1 MQLKKENI
9 LIVDDDINILELLQ
23 RHLQSWNFHTY
34 KAVSVKEAVQILRDT
49 KIDLLITDLKMPE
62 VDGSELIKFVSEHY
76 PSLPKLVVTGY
87 PSVQDSLAAIK
98 AGVADYLTKPFT
110 KEELGDAI
118 DKSLG
123 NNNATSTTNSRK
135 QTAGVHTE
143 RSRST
148 KAETKK
154 DNAYG
159 EIIGASEKINDVIQ
173 IIERVKD
180 NKATIF
186 IKGESGTGK
195 ELVARAIHYQGKF
208 SRAPFIAVNCGG
220 IPENLLEAE
229 LFGYT
234 KGAFTGA
241 EKNRDGFFQAAN
253 GGTIFL
259 DEIGNASTAVQSR
272 LLRVLQEKEV
282 VKVGAQKAEKIDVRI
297 VAATNSDLKEMI
309 KKGTF
314 REDLYYR
321 LTVVEIEVAPL
332 RERKE
337 DIPLLVDKF
346 LFKYGIEFKDR
357 FVTITPEASAI
368 LQRYDWPGNIR
379 ELENVIQRS
388 VIMCDRIIDVAHL
401 PDSLKHTIDFPE
413 SELVPLKEIEKKYIQ
428 KVLNATNN
436 NKTKAA
442 EILGIDRKTLRSK
455 LNG

>member
-23 RHLQSWNFHTY
+23 RHLKSWNYHTY
-34 KAVSVKEAVQILRDT
+34 KAISVKEAVQILRET

-62 VDGSELIKFVSEHY
+62 IDGFELIKFVSEHY
-76 PSLPKLVVTGY
+76 PKLPKLVVTGY
-87 PSVQDSLAAIK
+87 PSVQDSLTAIK
-98 AGVADYLTKPFT
+98 SGVVDYLTKPFT
-110 KEELGDAI
+110 KDELNTAI
-118 DKSLG
+118 
-123 NNNATSTTNSRK
+123 
-135 QTAGVHTE
+135 
-143 RSRST
+143 SRSFGSIKESKATLT
-148 KAETKK
+148 KVGTQKV
-154 DNAYG
+154 NAYKD
-159 EIIGASEKINDVIQ
+159 IIGNSEKINDVIQ

-186 IKGESGTGK
+186 ITGESGTGK

-220 IPENLLEAE
+220 IPENLLESE

-241 EKNRDGFFQAAN
+241 DKARDGFFQAAN

-272 LLRVLQEKEV
+272 LLRVLQDKEV
-282 VKVGAQKAEKIDVRI
+282 MKVGSQKAEKVDVRI
-297 VAATNSDLKEMI
+297 IAATNNDLREMI

-314 REDLYYR
+314 REDLFYR
-321 LTVVEIEVAPL
+321 LTVVEIDVAPL

-337 DIPLLVDKF
+337 DIPLLVEKF
-346 LFKYGIEFKDR
+346 LFKYGVEYKDSL
-357 FVTITPEASAI
+357 IKLSLEASDV

-379 ELENVIQRS
+379 ELENVIQRA
-388 VIMCDRIIDVAHL
+388 VIMSDKIVEIEH
-401 PDSLKHTIDFPE
+401 FPE
-413 SELVPLKEIEKKYIQ
+413 ALKYNINFPDEELLPLKEIEKRYIQ

-442 EILGIDRKTLRSK
+442 DILGIDRKTLRQK
-455 LNG
+455 LSE

>member
-1 MQLKKENI
+1 MQLNKENI

-23 RHLQSWNFHTY
+23 RHLQSWNYHTY

-49 KIDLLITDLKMPE
+49 HIDLLITDLKMPE
-62 VDGSELIKFVSEHY
+62 IDGTELINFVSEHY
-76 PSLPKLVVTGY
+76 PQLPKLVVTGY

-98 AGVADYLTKPFT
+98 SGVVDYLTKPFT
-110 KEELGDAI
+110 KIELKAAI
-118 DKSLG
+118 NKSFINEDG
-123 NNNATSTTNSRK
+123 SVATSRK
-135 QTAGVHTE
+135 EPQ
-143 RSRST
+143 ST
-148 KAETKK
+148 SIPQHKP
-154 DNAYG
+154 YG
-159 EIIGASEKINDVIQ
+159 EIIGNSDKINSVIQ

-220 IPENLLEAE
+220 IPENLLESE

-241 EKNRDGFFQAAN
+241 DKNRDGFFQAAN

-282 VKVGAQKAEKIDVRI
+282 VKVGAQKPEKIDVRVI
-297 VAATNSDLKEMI
+297 AATNSDLKEMI
-309 KKGTF
+309 KNGTF
-314 REDLYYR
+314 REDLFYR
-321 LTVVEIEVAPL
+321 LTVVEVDVAPL

-337 DIPLLVDKF
+337 DIPLLIEKF
-346 LFKYGIEFKDR
+346 LFKYGVEFKDR
-357 FVTITPEASAI
+357 FIKITPEATAI

-379 ELENVIQRS
+379 ELENIIQRA
-388 VIMCDRIIDVAHL
+388 VIMCDKVVEVAHL
-401 PDSLKHTIDFPE
+401 PEALKYAIDFPE
-413 SELVPLKEIEKKYIQ
+413 DGLLPLKQVEKMYIK
-428 KVLNATNN
+428 KVLNATQN

-442 EILGIDRKTLRSK
+442 QILGIDRKTLRSK
-455 LNG
+455 LED

>member
-9 LIVDDDINILELLQ
+9 LIVDDDVHILELLQ
-23 RHLQSWNFHTY
+23 RHLQSWSIHTY
-34 KAVSVKEAVQILRDT
+34 KAISVKEAVQILRDT

-62 VDGSELIKFVSEHY
+62 IDGSELIKFVSEHY
-76 PSLPKLVVTGY
+76 PNLPKLVVTGY

-98 AGVADYLTKPFT
+98 SGVADYLTKPFT
-110 KEELGDAI
+110 KEELGKAI
-118 DKSLG
+118 DKCLS
-123 NNNATSTTNSRK
+123 NKVISNS
-135 QTAGVHTE
+135 AFA
-143 RSRST
+143 
-148 KAETKK
+148 KAEPKK
-154 DNAYG
+154 NDTYG
-159 EIIGASEKINDVIQ
+159 EIIGVSEKIHDVIQ

-195 ELVARAIHYQGKF
+195 ELVARAIHFQGKF
-208 SRAPFIAVNCGG
+208 SRAPFITVNCGS
-220 IPENLLEAE
+220 IPENLLESE

-282 VKVGAQKAEKIDVRI
+282 VKVGAQKADKINVRI
-297 VAATNSDLKEMI
+297 IAATNSNLKEMI
-309 KKGTF
+309 KKETF
-314 REDLYYR
+314 REDLFYR

-337 DIPLLVDKF
+337 DIPLLTDKF
-346 LFKYGIEFKDR
+346 LFKYGVEFKDR
-357 FVTITPEASAI
+357 FIKITPEASAI
-368 LQRYDWPGNIR
+368 LQRYNWPGNIR

-388 VIMCDRIIDVAHL
+388 VIMCDKIVAVTHL
-401 PDSLKHTIDFPE
+401 PNNLKYNIDF
-413 SELVPLKEIEKKYIQ
+413 SDDQILPLKEIEKIHIR
-428 KVLNATNN
+428 KVLNACNN

-442 EILGIDRKTLRSK
+442 EILGIDRKTLRNK
-455 LNG
+455 LDG

>member
-1 MQLKKENI
+1 MLLKKENI

-62 VDGSELIKFVSEHY
+62 IDGSELIKFVSENY
-76 PSLPKLVVTGY
+76 PQLPKLVVTGY
-87 PSVQDSLAAIK
+87 PSVQDSLQAIK
-98 AGVADYLTKPFT
+98 SGVADYLTKPFT
-110 KEELGDAI
+110 KAELESAVH
-118 DKSLG
+118 KSLDSSK
-123 NNNATSTTNSRK
+123 NAAGMSAFAKAGTS
-135 QTAGVHTE
+135 QT
-143 RSRST
+143 
-148 KAETKK
+148 K
-154 DNAYG
+154 AYG
-159 EIIGASEKINDVIQ
+159 EIIGNSEKINDVIQ

-208 SRAPFIAVNCGG
+208 ARAPFIAVNCGG

-241 EKNRDGFFQAAN
+241 DKNRDGFFQAAN

-282 VKVGAQKAEKIDVRI
+282 VKVGAQKAEKVDLRI

-309 KKGTF
+309 KKETF
-314 REDLYYR
+314 REDLFYR

-332 RERKE
+332 RDRKE
-337 DIPLLVDKF
+337 DIPLLTDKF
-346 LFKYGIEFKDR
+346 LFKYGVEFKDR
-357 FVTITPEASAI
+357 FIKITPEASSV
-368 LQRYDWPGNIR
+368 LQRYNWPGNIR
-379 ELENVIQRS
+379 ELENVIQRA
-388 VIMCDRIIDVAHL
+388 VIMSDKLVDVEHL
-401 PDSLKHTIDFPE
+401 PDSLKYNIDFPDD
-413 SELVPLKEIEKKYIQ
+413 ELVPLKEMEKRYIQ
-428 KVLNATNN
+428 KVLNSTNN

-442 EILGIDRKTLRSK
+442 AILGIDRKTIRMK
-455 LNG
+455 LED

>member
-1 MQLKKENI
+1 MKFKKENI
-9 LIVDDDINILELLQ
+9 LIVDDDIQILELLQ
-23 RHLQSWNFHTY
+23 RHLHSWSYHTY

-49 KIDLLITDLKMPE
+49 QIDLLITDLKMPE
-62 VDGSELIKFVSEHY
+62 IDGMELIKFVSEHY
-76 PSLPKLVVTGY
+76 PHLPKLVVTGY
-87 PSVQDSLAAIK
+87 PSLQDSLVAIK
-98 AGVADYLTKPFT
+98 SGVVDYLTKPFT
-110 KEELGDAI
+110 KNELKQAV

-123 NNNATSTTNSRK
+123 INNETNG
-135 QTAGVHTE
+135 T
-143 RSRST
+143 RSNSEIKT
-148 KAETKK
+148 DK
-154 DNAYG
+154 AYG
-159 EIIGASEKINDVIQ
+159 EIIGNSEKINDIIQ

-241 EKNRDGFFQAAN
+241 EKSRDGFFQAAK

-259 DEIGNASTAVQSR
+259 DEIGNASTTVQSR

-282 VKVGAQKAEKIDVRI
+282 VKVGAQKAEKIDLRI
-297 VAATNSDLKEMI
+297 IAATNSNLKELI
-309 KKGTF
+309 KKGSF

-332 RERKE
+332 RERKD
-337 DIPLLVDKF
+337 DIPLLTEKF
-346 LFKYGIEFKDR
+346 LFKYGVEYKDR
-357 FVTITPEASAI
+357 FIKIDPEASAI
-368 LQRYDWPGNIR
+368 LFRYDWPGNIR
-379 ELENVIQRS
+379 ELENVIQRA
-388 VIMCDRIIDVAHL
+388 VIMCDKIVTVEHL
-401 PDSLKHTIDFPE
+401 PDSLKYNIDFPE
-413 SELVPLKEIEKKYIQ
+413 KELHPLKEMEKRYIQ

-442 EILGIDRKTLRSK
+442 EILGIDRKTIRQK
-455 LNG
+455 LSG

>member
-1 MQLKKENI
+1 MKFKKENI
-9 LIVDDDINILELLQ
+9 LIVDDDIQILELLQ
-23 RHLQSWNFHTY
+23 RHLHSWSYHTY

-49 KIDLLITDLKMPE
+49 QIDLLITDLKMPE
-62 VDGSELIKFVSEHY
+62 IDGMELIKFVSEHY
-76 PSLPKLVVTGY
+76 PHLPKLVVTGY
-87 PSVQDSLAAIK
+87 PSLQDSLVAIK
-98 AGVADYLTKPFT
+98 SGVVDYLTKPFT
-110 KEELGDAI
+110 KNELKQAV

-123 NNNATSTTNSRK
+123 INNETNG
-135 QTAGVHTE
+135 T
-143 RSRST
+143 RSNSEIKT
-148 KAETKK
+148 DK
-154 DNAYG
+154 AYG
-159 EIIGASEKINDVIQ
+159 EIIGNSEKINDIIQ

-241 EKNRDGFFQAAN
+241 EKNRDGFFQAAK

-259 DEIGNASTAVQSR
+259 DEIGNASTTVQSR

-282 VKVGAQKAEKIDVRI
+282 VKVGAQKAEKIDLRI
-297 VAATNSDLKEMI
+297 IAATNSNLKELI
-309 KKGTF
+309 KKGSF

-332 RERKE
+332 RERKD
-337 DIPLLVDKF
+337 DIPLLTEKF
-346 LFKYGIEFKDR
+346 LFKYGVEYKDR
-357 FVTITPEASAI
+357 FIKIDPEASAI
-368 LQRYDWPGNIR
+368 LFRYDWPGNIR
-379 ELENVIQRS
+379 ELENVIQRA
-388 VIMCDRIIDVAHL
+388 VIMCDKIVTVEHL
-401 PDSLKHTIDFPE
+401 PDSLKYNIDFPE
-413 SELVPLKEIEKKYIQ
+413 QELHPLKEMEKRYIQ

-442 EILGIDRKTLRSK
+442 EILGIDRKTIRQK
-455 LNG
+455 LSG